1 MSEVKVTIH
10 ALQIILQGASLCHI
24 FFFSSNLVLNSC
36 AHGPLGQCWVDNH
49 EDLAVTGF
57 CYTESEAILQ
67 EVAEATVTSKQDS
80 SGQAGLLKGI

>member
-1 MSEVKVTIH
+1 MPY
-10 ALQIILQGASLCHI
+10 

-49 EDLAVTGF
+49 EDLTVTGF